1 MMLATPFDLDQ
12 MQATAQRNLQA
23 SATAAGFW
31 QPAYTFGAKIMAE
44 IMVRYCHVTREIH
57 EQRPV
62 QGALAEDM
70 EDWRGVI
77 RDILFNWHWTEPGA
91 AMPPLRSDGIDPD
104 AARLCGLPEDRVG
117 HA

>member
-1 MMLATPFDLDQ
+1 MLAPPFDLDQ
-12 MQATAQRNLQA
+12 MQAAARHNLET
-23 SATAAGFW
+23 SAIAAGVW
-31 QPAYTFGAKIMAE
+31 KPAYAFGADLMSE
-44 IMVRYCHVTREIH
+44 IMVRYCHVTRETY

-77 RDILFNWHWTEPGA
+77 RDILFNWHWTELGVPI
-91 AMPPLRSDGIDPD
+91 PPLRSDGIDPD

-117 HA
+117 RA